1 MKAQLFI
8 SAALAFISHTTP
20 SLACGPDSTD
30 QLSHPEF
37 SVTEGKDHSLL
48 KLNGKTAHF
57 IFDQL
62 KDPDVRRFQSN
73 FFHMRVGY
81 GVVCVNQ
88 PAHQHY
94 LCWEKLTDEGAVKN
108 FLPYKDELKNSASW
122 VRLNLKGPAMEQ
134 LYNKMSE
141 DGDMAENEDGSL
153 AFIKQRT
160 AITCTKLVSPDGS
173 ATFDCS
179 QLLSAGGLPIG
190 PGSDPMIGSGTHP
203 VQLDVTEG
211 GN

>member
-8 SAALAFISHTTP
+8 SAALAFVSHTP
-20 SLACGPDSTD
+20 LSLACGPDSKG
-30 QLSHPEF
+30 QPSHPEF
-37 SVTEGKDHSLL
+37 SVTEGKDHTLL
-48 KLNGKTAHF
+48 VLNGKTALF

-81 GVVCVNQ
+81 GIVCVNQ
-88 PAHQHY
+88 PLHQHHM
-94 LCWEKLTDEGAVKN
+94 CWEKLTDEGAVKN
-108 FLPYKDELKNSASW
+108 LLPYKDELKNSGSW

-141 DGDMAENEDGSL
+141 DGDVAENDDGSL

-173 ATFDCS
+173 AAFDCS
-179 QLLSAGGLPIG
+179 QLLSGGGLPIG

-203 VQLDVTEG
+203 VQLDIAEG

>member
-8 SAALAFISHTTP
+8 SAVLAFVSATP
-20 SLACGPDSTD
+20 LSLACGPDSTD
-30 QLSHPEF
+30 QLSQPEF
-37 SVTEGKDHSLL
+37 TVTEGQDHTLL

-62 KDPDVRRFQSN
+62 QDPDVRRFQSH
-73 FFHMRVGY
+73 FFHIRVGY
-81 GVVCVNQ
+81 GIVCVKQ
-88 PAHQHY
+88 PTHPHD
-94 LCWEKLTDEGAVKN
+94 LCWEKITEEGAVKN
-108 FLPYKDELKNSASW
+108 FLPYKDALKSSKAW

-141 DGDMAENEDGSL
+141 DGDVAENDDGSL

-160 AITCTKLVSPDGS
+160 AITCTKLLSPDGS
-173 ATFDCS
+173 ASFECS

-203 VQLDVTEG
+203 VQLDVAEG

>member
-1 MKAQLFI
+1 MQAQLFI
-8 SAALAFISHTTP
+8 TGVLAFISLAP
-20 SLACGPDSTD
+20 LSLACGPDSSD
-30 QLSHPEF
+30 QVSHPEF
-37 SVTEGKDHSLL
+37 SVKEGQDHTLL
-48 KLNGKTAHF
+48 KLDGKTATF
-57 IFDQL
+57 LFNQL
-62 KDPDVRRFQSN
+62 RDSNVRRFESN

-81 GVVCVNQ
+81 GIVCV
-88 PAHQHY
+88 AQHAEKHH
-94 LCWEKLTDEGAVKN
+94 LCWEKFTDEGAVKN
-108 FLPYKDELKNSASW
+108 FLPYKDELKNSTAW

-141 DGDMAENEDGSL
+141 DGDVAENEDGSL

-160 AITCTKLVSPDGS
+160 AITCTKLVSPEGS

-203 VQLDVTEG
+203 VQLDVAEG

>member
-8 SAALAFISHTTP
+8 CAALAFASPTSL
-20 SLACGPDSTD
+20 SLACGPDSSD

-37 SVTEGKDHSLL
+37 SVQEVKDHTLL
-48 KLNGKTAHF
+48 KLNGTTAQF
-57 IFDQL
+57 IFDHL

-81 GVVCVNQ
+81 GITCVNQ

-94 LCWEKLTDEGAVKN
+94 LCWEKLADEGSVKN
-108 FLPYKDELKNSASW
+108 FLPYKEELKNSASW

-134 LYNKMSE
+134 LYNKLSD
-141 DGDMAENEDGSL
+141 DGDVAENEDGTL

-173 ATFDCS
+173 AAFECS
-179 QLLSAGGLPIG
+179 QLLSGGGLPIG

-203 VQLDVTEG
+203 VQLDVAEG